1 MTKPIDDGGAAR
13 RFRHTAEQYD
23 TAASVLQEMHAILLN
38 AQACQ
43 VLWERLTGSYSD
55 GIEYAAKY
63 STIFK
68 ELAHEIGDA
77 HERKE
82 SRDE

>member
-1 MTKPIDDGGAAR
+1 MKHIDYGGAAR

-43 VLWERLTGSYSD
+43 VLWERLTGSYWD
-55 GIEYAAKY
+55 GIEYAAK
-63 STIFK
+63 IFK